1 MLNLYLPQAKPITGH
16 TQLIHLAE
24 INQNIQSKKM
34 TKIKQKNTNAR
45 KADIFITIL
54 NKFDSRN

>member
-1 MLNLYLPQAKPITGH
+1 MLSLYLPQVKPVIGH
-16 TQLIHLAE
+16 TYTMNMSR

-34 TKIKQKNTNAR
+34 TKINQANTNAR
-45 KADIFITIL
+45 KSDIFITIS